1 MSQQVKQDG
10 MLTTMWQWCNR
21 KMKMLTKPGGRRD
34 DPWPQTCS
42 PRNVLINM
50 LKFIG

>member
-21 KMKMLTKPGGRRD
+21 KMLTKPGGRRD

-50 LKFIG
+50 LK